1 MDKLG
6 TYKKFYLLKI
16 TLRDF
21 KLSPSIRDTY
31 TVGEVLVFD
40 GDNQTFKFGE
50 ERASAPNEAA
60 AREYLDMMESQNQ
73 EAVNP
78 AGTPGEIGGYEKYSK
93 FLDVEEKVDHSS
105 SFDRYAD
112 FLNAEEEAVAETQKP
127 LAEASDLRLKTSD
140 NIIQDDAPSLPSVP
154 EIEEVVEC
162 SKPAE
167 VRSPQENVYEDVMR
181 IVGQKILTATEEMER
196 AKANA
201 LEIERQLKA
210 SNEREL
216 KLEESLKQ
224 AQELAQNT
232 SIYQQE
238 IAAEK
243 AARADIENNYAQA
256 LENLRRREKS
266 LADTE
271 IENAA
276 LRQEIQELQANKA
289 ALLEDKKR
297 GDNLK
302 DQLERK
308 DKYIKSIDDA
318 LALKEK
324 ELKES
329 RAKEQEKE
337 ALVVSLLKGNE
348 EEKRAREEELAKIR
362 AKSKEL
368 EERIKQLAEERAE
381 QKQIVKAAQA
391 KQEGIGEG
399 VVTEH
404 GVVTVKLAYPEAKPR
419 TQKQKAVSKLLKVKD
434 FIVIVLVCLAA
445 TFFITMLLNNETP
458 TETLSRFL
466 TALRF

>member
-6 TYKKFYLLKI
+6 TYKKFHLLKI

-21 KLSPSIRDTY
+21 KLSPSIRDAY

-60 AREYLDMMESQNQ
+60 AREYLDMMESQNR
-73 EAVNP
+73 EAANP
-78 AGTPGEIGGYEKYSK
+78 AGTPGEVGEK
-93 FLDVEEKVDHSS
+93 LDRSS

-127 LAEASDLRLKTSD
+127 LAGASGSRPKTSD
-140 NIIQDDAPSLPSVP
+140 SIIQDDARSLPSAP
-154 EIEEVVEC
+154 ETEEAAEC
-162 SKPAE
+162 SKPTE

-181 IVGQKILTATEEMER
+181 IVGQKILAATEEMER

-210 SNEREL
+210 SNERES

-224 AQELAQNT
+224 ARELAQNT

-297 GDNLK
+297 GDSLK

-308 DKYIKSIDDA
+308 DKYIESIDDA

-337 ALVVSLLKGNE
+337 ALVVSLLKRQRRRE
-348 EEKRAREEELAKIR
+348 ACARG
-362 AKSKEL
+362 
-368 EERIKQLAEERAE
+368 RISEN
-381 QKQIVKAAQA
+381 
-391 KQEGIGEG
+391 
-399 VVTEH
+399 
-404 GVVTVKLAYPEAKPR
+404 
-419 TQKQKAVSKLLKVKD
+419 S
-434 FIVIVLVCLAA
+434 
-445 TFFITMLLNNETP
+445 
-458 TETLSRFL
+458 S
-466 TALRF
+466 

>member
-21 KLSPSIRDTY
+21 KLSPSIRDAY

-40 GDNQTFKFGE
+40 GENQTFRFGE

-73 EAVNP
+73 EAANP
-78 AGTPGEIGGYEKYSK
+78 AGTPGEVGGYEKYSK
-93 FLDVEEKVDHSS
+93 FLDVEEKVDRSS

-112 FLNAEEEAVAETQKP
+112 FLNAEEAVTETQKP
-127 LAEASDLRLKTSD
+127 LAEASDLRLKTND
-140 NIIQDDAPSLPSVP
+140 NIIQDDAPSLPSAP
-154 EIEEVVEC
+154 ESEEAFEC

-167 VRSPQENVYEDVMR
+167 ARSPQENVYEDVMR
-181 IVGQKILTATEEMER
+181 VVGQKILTATEEMER

-210 SNEREL
+210 SKERES
-216 KLEESLKQ
+216 KLEENLKQ
-224 AQELAQNT
+224 ARELAQNT
-232 SIYQQE
+232 SIYQRE

-256 LENLRRREKS
+256 LENLRRREKT
-266 LADTE
+266 LAHTE
-271 IENAA
+271 MENAA

-308 DKYIKSIDDA
+308 DKYIESIDDA

-348 EEKRAREEELAKIR
+348 EEKRAREEELAEIR

-391 KQEGIGEG
+391 KQAGIGEG

-419 TQKQKAVSKLLKVKD
+419 TQKQKAASKLLKVKD
-434 FIVIVLVCLAA
+434 FIVIVLICLAA

-458 TETLSRFL
+458 TETLSRFS

>member
-1 MDKLG
+1 MTPALC
-6 TYKKFYLLKI
+6 
-16 TLRDF
+16 
-21 KLSPSIRDTY
+21 
-31 TVGEVLVFD
+31 
-40 GDNQTFKFGE
+40 
-50 ERASAPNEAA
+50 RA
-60 AREYLDMMESQNQ
+60 
-73 EAVNP
+73 
-78 AGTPGEIGGYEKYSK
+78 
-93 FLDVEEKVDHSS
+93 
-105 SFDRYAD
+105 
-112 FLNAEEEAVAETQKP
+112 
-127 LAEASDLRLKTSD
+127 RLK
-140 NIIQDDAPSLPSVP
+140 
-154 EIEEVVEC
+154 
-162 SKPAE
+162 
-167 VRSPQENVYEDVMR
+167 PQENVYEDVMR
-181 IVGQKILTATEEMER
+181 IVGQKILAATEEMER

-210 SNEREL
+210 SNERES

-224 AQELAQNT
+224 ARELAQNT

-297 GDNLK
+297 GDSLK

-308 DKYIKSIDDA
+308 DKYIESIDDA

-368 EERIKQLAEERAE
+368 EE
-381 QKQIVKAAQA
+381 
-391 KQEGIGEG
+391 GIGEG

-404 GVVTVKLAYPEAKPR
+404 GVVTVKLAYPEARPR
-419 TQKQKAVSKLLKVKD
+419 TQKQKAVSKLLKAKD
-434 FIVIVLVCLAA
+434 FIVIVLICLAA

-458 TETLSRFL
+458 AETLSRFL